1 MRRLALAA
9 IIWLASAGFFVAA
22 AQQCAPRPALLQAAA
37 NLGERLVE
45 HGVDGPSGSWVAI
58 TASRTSA
65 FSFFMSPKGQPD
77 LLCVVGTGTQF
88 EQRDA
93 STRMVLAD
101 TSVIVVT
108 FDRLGD
114 WQLIYMR
121 AGHAAPPQIISTGT
135 GWVRE
140 ITIGDEI

>member
-1 MRRLALAA
+1 
-9 IIWLASAGFFVAA
+9 
-22 AQQCAPRPALLQAAA
+22 LQVAA

-58 TASRTSA
+58 TASKTSA
-65 FSFFMSPKGQPD
+65 FSFFMSPRGQPD
-77 LLCVVGTGTQF
+77 LVCVVGTGTQY

-108 FDRLGD
+108 FDERGD

-121 AGHAAPPQIISTGT
+121 ANHAAPPKIISTGT

-140 ITIGDEI
+140 ITIGNEI

>member
-9 IIWLASAGFFVAA
+9 IIWLASASFFVAA
-22 AQQCAPRPALLQAAA
+22 ACAPRPALLQAAA

-65 FSFFMSPKGQPD
+65 FSFFMSPRGQPD
-77 LLCVVGTGTQF
+77 LLCVVGTGTQY

-108 FDRLGD
+108 FDDRGD

-121 AGHAAPPQIISTGT
+121 AHRAAPPQIISAGT

-140 ITIGDEI
+140 ITIGNEI